1 VGVLVGGLLVEV
13 VTELTEL
20 VVDVEMPVSVVEGE
34 VGTTTLVL
42 ELEVALSVD
51 ETEVEVGTVTLV
63 LELEVALSVDETEVE
78 VGTATLV
85 LLLVEL
91 DVDIAMQLQALLTR
105 PATSPPQAATAY
117 DGIALVAATTA
128 VVKAAQNA

>member
-34 VGTTTLVL
+34 VGTT
-42 ELEVALSVD
+42 
-51 ETEVEVGTVTLV
+51 TLV

-128 VVKAAQNA
+128 VVKVAQNA